1 MRAREV
7 QSAERKLRALTR
19 GQRGSPPPF
28 KRAALELASVQ
39 NDGFGHFEAAPE
51 ARAVLDGLGQHILAH
66 IGAKV
71 PQLQVEEV
79 EKIRA
84 ARGLFNVMSRGQLA
98 KVLGITSVVE
108 LASTSAVALETSF
121 VLMAVEAWSAGRMD
135 AFVRTWRSVILFV
148 TANGYSIPAQGR
160 LSGLRAL
167 SAGKIACACAGAVL
181 SCILNT
187 YVYFVREYMSL
198 VGI

>member
-1 MRAREV
+1 MAWASISWHILVPR
-7 QSAERKLRALTR
+7 SL
-19 GQRGSPPPF
+19 SF
-28 KRAALELASVQ
+28 KRK
-39 NDGFGHFEAAPE
+39 
-51 ARAVLDGLGQHILAH
+51 RW
-66 IGAKV
+66 K
-71 PQLQVEEV
+71 
-79 EKIRA
+79 KIRA
-84 ARGLFNVMSRGQLA
+84 ARGLFNIMRGQLA